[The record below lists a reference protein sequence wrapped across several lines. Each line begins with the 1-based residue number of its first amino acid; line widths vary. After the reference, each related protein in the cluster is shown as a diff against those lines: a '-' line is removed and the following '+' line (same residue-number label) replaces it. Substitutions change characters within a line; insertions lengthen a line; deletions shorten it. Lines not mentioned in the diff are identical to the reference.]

1 MSAYAEQISAQIQQ
15 AVQRAHELAIEHGIT
30 LATAESLTGGD
41 LAGTICTVSGA
52 SAYFMGGVVSYA
64 SSVKASVLGVSE
76 TLLAQAGS
84 VDARVAQQMAAGAA
98 RVCGASYALSTT
110 GVAGPEPH
118 DGKPVGTV
126 FIGLSSPEGVIA
138 REYSFEGDRAAIRAQ
153 SVLSALTLLI
163 ESLSSQ

>member
-1 MSAYAEQISAQIQQ
+1 MSAYAEQNNVQIQQ

-98 RVCGASYALSTT
+98 RVCDASYALSTT

-118 DGKPVGTV
+118 T
-126 FIGLSSPEGVIA
+126 
-138 REYSFEGDRAAIRAQ
+138 YSISISKMVSILKNRIR
-153 SVLSALTLLI
+153 
-163 ESLSSQ
+163 